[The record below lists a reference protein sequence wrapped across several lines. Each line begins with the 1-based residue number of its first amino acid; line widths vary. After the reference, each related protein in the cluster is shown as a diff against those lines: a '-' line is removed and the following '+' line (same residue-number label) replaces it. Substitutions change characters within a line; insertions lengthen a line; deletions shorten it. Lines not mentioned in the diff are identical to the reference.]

1 MAHHWKAGDRFNQT
15 LVISN
20 NYVISSIESS
30 IQGEIVSYGNG
41 RYLIHSPISILDNV
55 KPIYKDMDIAKP
67 LRLKDTKAAIE
78 FVDWT
83 ASGRMLCRDSELYLF
98 LTDVTAVENIP
109 EEKAWAGMKV
119 VALCKNNVLRTH
131 MSMGVYPDN
140 NGYNCKDIVSR
151 AVVQYIDG
159 TGWSVIEIDGESDE
173 PC

>member
-1 MAHHWKAGDRFNQT
+1 MAHHWKAGDKFNRT
-15 LVISN
+15 FVSSTDYTIKWIEGEVIC
-20 NYVISSIESS
+20 YDDRHITVQGHIS
-30 IQGEIVSYGNG
+30 GLDTA
-41 RYLIHSPISILDNV
+41 RLIDERV
-55 KPIYKDMDIAKP
+55 DIAKP

-131 MSMGVYPDN
+131 MNMGIYPDN

-151 AVVQYIDG
+151 AVVQYVDG

-173 PC
+173 SC